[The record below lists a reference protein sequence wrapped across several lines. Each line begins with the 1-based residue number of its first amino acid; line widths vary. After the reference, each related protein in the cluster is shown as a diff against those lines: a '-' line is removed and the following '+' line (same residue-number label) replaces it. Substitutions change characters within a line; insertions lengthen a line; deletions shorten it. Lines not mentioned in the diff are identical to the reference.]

1 MDIITLAHGN
11 GGEESYKLIEK
22 VFFNHFW
29 NDELLEQNDA
39 TILKEIKGNI
49 AVTTDSFVVDPIFF
63 SGGDIGKLSICGTVN
78 DLAVSGATPLYVT
91 VGFII
96 EEGFEIENLE
106 KIAKSMGSEA
116 KKAGIKIVV
125 GDTKVVERG
134 RGHKVYIN
142 TTGIGVIGDD
152 SYILNGRNMVV
163 GDKIILS
170 GTIGEHGMCIIN
182 EREGLAVESNIK
194 SDCASLNKLTRDIMK
209 CSSEIRVMRDPT
221 RGGLANTLK
230 ELVNISGN
238 TMEIWEEQI
247 PINEEVRSFCDI
259 LGFDPL
265 YVANEGKLICIVS
278 AKDADKVLE
287 TMKLNEFGKNAMVI
301 GEVIEGDKKNLY
313 LRTYLGS
320 RKILK
325 LLQGEL
331 LPRIC

>member
-1 MDIITLAHGN
+1 MDIVTLAHGS
-11 GGEESYKLIEK
+11 GGEESFKLIEN
-22 VFFNHFW
+22 VFLRHFH
-29 NDELLEQNDA
+29 NEELLEQNDSA
-39 TILKEIKGNI
+39 ILKEIRGQI

-78 DLAVSGATPLYVT
+78 DLAVSGSTPLYIT
-91 VGFII
+91 AGFII

-106 KIAKSMGSEA
+106 RIAESMGSEA
-116 KKAGIKIVV
+116 KKAGVKIVA

-142 TTGIGVIGDD
+142 TTGIGVIDED
-152 SYILNGRNMVV
+152 SYILKGSNIRI

-182 EREGLAVESNIK
+182 ERENLEVESNIK
-194 SDCASLNKLTRDIMK
+194 SDCAPLNELTKEIMK
-209 CSSEIRVMRDPT
+209 CSGEVRIMRDPT

-230 ELVNISGN
+230 ELVNLSGK
-238 TMEIWEEQI
+238 TMEIWEEHI
-247 PINEEVRSFCDI
+247 PVNEEVRSFCEI

-278 AKDADKVLE
+278 DKDAHKVLKA
-287 TMKLNEFGKNAMVI
+287 MKSNHLGKDAVII
-301 GEVIEGDKKNLY
+301 GEVIEGDKTNLY
-313 LRTYLGS
+313 LKTYLGA
-320 RKILK
+320 RKILRMA
-325 LLQGEL
+325 QGEL